1 VLAVAPHQ
9 AFGTHDMTLSVI
21 GRAMH
26 RARLRWATEKNGGE
40 FLELDP
46 GDSVDM

>member
-1 VLAVAPHQ
+1 VLAVAPRQ

-21 GRAMH
+21 GRSMH

-40 FLELDP
+40 FLDLDP
-46 GDSVDM
+46 DDSTDL